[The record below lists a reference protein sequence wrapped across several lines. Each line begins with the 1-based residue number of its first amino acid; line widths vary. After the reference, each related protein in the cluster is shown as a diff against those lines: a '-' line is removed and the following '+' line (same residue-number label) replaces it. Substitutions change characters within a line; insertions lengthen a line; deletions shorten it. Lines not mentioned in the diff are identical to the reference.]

1 LAQKVALAPSPCTI
15 GGVIERRGSWAL
27 VGWIALLCAF
37 WPLRARADALVS
49 VQLKD
54 AHGEPC
60 AGKVT
65 LSSADNRPVASCE
78 ASAGK
83 CEMHNV
89 PGGTFT
95 VTVQPAKGDPP
106 KPRKVFIP
114 ANGKVALVVA
124 AG

>member
-1 LAQKVALAPSPCTI
+1 
-15 GGVIERRGSWAL
+15 
-27 VGWIALLCAF
+27 LCAL
-37 WPLRARADALVS
+37 WPLTARADALVS

-54 AHGEPC
+54 ANGQPAE
-60 AGKVT
+60 GKVT
-65 LSSADNRPVASCE
+65 LLNAQNQPVASCE
-78 ASAGK
+78 ARAGK

-106 KPRKVFIP
+106 KARRVFIP